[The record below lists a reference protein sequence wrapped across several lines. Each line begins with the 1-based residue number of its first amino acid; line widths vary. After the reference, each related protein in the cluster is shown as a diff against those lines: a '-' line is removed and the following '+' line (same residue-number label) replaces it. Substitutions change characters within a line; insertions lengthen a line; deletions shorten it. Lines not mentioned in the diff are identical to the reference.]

1 MEERRLANIERQ
13 QVETITLLR
22 GLAEKVDERI
32 DHDNQWRERIERT
45 VYGHNG
51 SPGMMVKI
59 ALLEDAQ
66 SRHRWLLRTVFGT
79 LTILVVGGI
88 WSLVT
93 S

>member
-1 MEERRLANIERQ
+1 MDERLAIIERQ
-13 QVETITLLR
+13 QVETITLLH

-32 DHDNQWRERIERT
+32 DQDNHWRGRIERT

-51 SPGMMVKI
+51 SPGLMVKI

-66 SRHRWLLRTVFGT
+66 SRSRWLLRTALGT
-79 LTILVVGGI
+79 LTVLVVGGI

-93 S
+93 A